1 MFKKLLCG
9 VVAMT
14 MPLGLASCDNTQKET
29 KVSGD
34 EV

>member
-14 MPLGLASCDNTQKET
+14 MALGLASCDKTQKEN
-29 KVSGD
+29 KSQWR
-34 EV
+34 